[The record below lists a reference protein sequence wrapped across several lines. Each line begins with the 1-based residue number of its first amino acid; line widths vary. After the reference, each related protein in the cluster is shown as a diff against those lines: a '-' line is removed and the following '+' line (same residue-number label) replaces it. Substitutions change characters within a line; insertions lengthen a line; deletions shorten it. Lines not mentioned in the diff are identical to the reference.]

1 MQRLNLNLRSRA
13 FFNSHKILKI
23 MKKLFTLI
31 FFATFLNLS
40 VANAGGVGVVNLEEV
55 LKSSTAMKDAQK
67 KIAGKQAKF
76 QKEIDEKQNALE
88 AESKKIQ
95 AKKSVLSESAF
106 EKEQDKF
113 LAKVDKLKE
122 LVDSRQDSL
131 KESSLDAIAKI
142 NAKIREVVEEIR
154 AENDYDV
161 VIPAVS
167 AIAQKDGVEITDEVS
182 KRLNKRLSTVKIK

>member
-1 MQRLNLNLRSRA
+1 
-13 FFNSHKILKI
+13 

>member
-55 LKSSTAMKDAQK
+55 LKSSTAIKDAQK